1 MFGSIC
7 SQDNC
12 KISNEWMSMLRE
24 ENSWISQRP
33 HEIFKLFQ
41 LRKDRPINLP
51 ENTFHLKDFFSP
63 HSWKS
68 VTEKQKQKKTTS
80 KLKPRAF
87 ASHML
92 SDIDLIHFHFLKA
105 KNERERLF
113 DMVCSGVVLCCVRN
127 GVFKMNIWCR
137 LTYYNKYITHTL
149 MHRHTHTGS
158 MPKQSNR

>member
-1 MFGSIC
+1 MNEHASRRKSVNFSKAARNFQTFSTSI
-7 SQDNC
+7 
-12 KISNEWMSMLRE
+12 
-24 ENSWISQRP
+24 RP
-33 HEIFKLFQ
+33 TDKLAH
-41 LRKDRPINLP
+41 
-51 ENTFHLKDFFSP
+51 TFHSIDFFFP
-63 HSWKS
+63 RSWKS

-105 KNERERLF
+105 KNEREREIIWYGVF
-113 DMVCSGVVLCCVRN
+113 WCCVVLCCVRN